1 MFDDA
6 VFWLSLGTLI
16 VVLLSLA
23 RNPSATSDNSRLERK
38 LDLILK
44 HLGLDPNQGLDEKI
58 VELVKSGQKIQAIK
72 LYREQTGVGLKEA
85 KDYVE
90 GL

>member
-16 VVLLSLA
+16 VVLLSLT
-23 RNPSATSDNSRLERK
+23 RNPSGTINNSRLERK
-38 LDLILK
+38 VDLILS
-44 HLGLDPNQGLDEKI
+44 HLGLDPNQGMDDKI
-58 VELVKSGQKIQAIK
+58 VELVKSGEKIQAIK
-72 LYREQTGVGLKEA
+72 LYREQTGAGLKEA
-85 KDYVE
+85 KNYVE

>member
-16 VVLLSLA
+16 VVLLSLT
-23 RNPSATSDNSRLERK
+23 RNPSATIDNSRLERK
-38 LDLILK
+38 VDLILT
-44 HLGLDPNQGLDEKI
+44 HLGLDPNQGMDETI

-72 LYREQTGVGLKEA
+72 LYREQTGAGLKEA

>member
-16 VVLLSLA
+16 VVLLSLT
-23 RNPSATSDNSRLERK
+23 RNPSATCDNSRLERK
-38 LDLILK
+38 VDLILS
-44 HLGLDPNQGLDEKI
+44 HLGLDPHEGLDGKI

-72 LYREQTGVGLKEA
+72 LYREQTGAGLKDA
-85 KDYVE
+85 RDYVE